1 MKLPL
6 KNLLLVML
14 LLAVAAAAAYLPRA
28 VGNAVIAAAIAF
40 LLVVGVQLWRGRWI
54 DLIAQDDEAKG
65 RARDAGERLSVGRTY
80 GAIVIV
86 MALVMTALLL
96 AFRVFA

>member
-6 KNLLLVML
+6 KNLLLVVL
-14 LLAVAAAAAYLPRA
+14 LLAVAGASAYLPRA
-28 VGNAVIAAAIAF
+28 VGNAAIAAAIAF

-54 DLIAQDDEAKG
+54 DLIARDDEAKS
-65 RARDAGERLSVGRTY
+65 RVRDAGERLSVGRAY

-86 MALVMTALLL
+86 VALVMLALLL